1 MFSLNSRHMR
11 LLLLVC
17 FFAIAPGAWAQGRE
31 VSCLPEDRETFKR
44 TMGVLETLS
53 SKSMGETVVAVGEQF
68 LGTPYVAN
76 TLETQGPEQLVVN
89 FRGLDC
95 TTFVENVLAMSRAG
109 YREKA
114 NWDSFVQELERLRYR
129 DGRLSD
135 YASRLHY
142 FTEWIRDNERKGVIK
157 DITQEIG
164 GKAVR
169 KDIDFMGTHPE
180 LYPALGRKDQLQAV
194 RSIEST
200 LSSSPVFVL
209 PREEVADRESMLRD
223 GDIIALATSIPGL
236 DVTHTGIAITG
247 DDGRIHLLHASTTG
261 SVVVSREPLAE
272 YLKKIKRNTG
282 IIAVRPLIPEP

>member
-1 MFSLNSRHMR
+1 MVSLNKRQVKV
-11 LLLLVC
+11 LLLVC
-17 FFAIAPGAWAQGRE
+17 FLGVAAGVRAQGRE
-31 VSCLPEDRETFKR
+31 VSCLPEDRKTFDR
-44 TMGVLETLS
+44 VVGALDTLS
-53 SKSMGETVVAVGEQF
+53 ASSMGETVIAVGEQF
-68 LGTPYVAN
+68 LGTPYVAH

-95 TTFVENVLAMSRAG
+95 TTFVENVLAISRVRYG
-109 YREKA
+109 EKM
-114 NWDSFVQELERLRYR
+114 NWDSFILELERIRYR
-129 DGRLSD
+129 EGRLSD

-142 FTEWIRDNERKGVIK
+142 FTEWIRDNERKGFVR

-180 LYPALGRKDQLQAV
+180 LYPALGRKGQLETV

-200 LSSSPVFVL
+200 LSSTPIFIL
-209 PREEVADRESMLRD
+209 PRQEVGGQEGLLRD

-236 DVTHTGIAITG
+236 DVTHTGFAIKE

-261 SVVVSREPLAE
+261 SVVVSKEPLAE
-272 YLKKIKRNTG
+272 YLKKIKGNTG
-282 IIAVRPLIPEP
+282 IIAVRPLVPDP